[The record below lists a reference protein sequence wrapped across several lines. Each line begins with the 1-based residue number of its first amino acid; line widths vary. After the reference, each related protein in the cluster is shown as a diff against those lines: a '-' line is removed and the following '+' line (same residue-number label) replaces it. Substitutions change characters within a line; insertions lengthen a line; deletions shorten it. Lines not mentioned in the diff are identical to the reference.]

1 MVTIRPAFTSD
12 INELVLMYKEVIK
25 KVYPGK
31 KLGSDYHFYKAV
43 INWIDSGHD
52 IVVTENNGI
61 ISGFCMS
68 YVDNMGG
75 LITPVYYCS
84 EIFVKQEFRKTKA
97 FFLIIK
103 NVENIARTKKMD
115 LISDAI
121 PEVIKLHEKIGGV
134 LVTQRNIKEFT

>member
-12 INELVLMYKEVIK
+12 INELVSMYKEVIK

-31 KLGSDYHFYKAV
+31 KLGSDYHFYKVV

-61 ISGFCMS
+61 ISGFCMG
-68 YVDNMGG
+68 YVDNMSG
-75 LITPVYYCS
+75 LIAPVYYGS
-84 EIFVKQEFRKTKA
+84 EIFVKSEYRNTRA
-97 FFLIIK
+97 FYLMQKNIIK
-103 NVENIARTKKMD
+103 TAQSKKMD

-121 PEVIKLHEKIGGV
+121 PEINHIHKKLGGV
-134 LVTQRNIKEFT
+134 LVTLRNIKEF